1 MQKGRSKIKCT
12 YQSSTIYEYRKKALN
27 CECFFL
33 SQFNYCPL
41 TWMFHNMSLNHKI
54 NRLHERCLRVIY
66 NDSHSS
72 YDELLNL
79 NNFVSVYHWNLQIL
93 ATEMFRVYTG
103 SATDILNELFPL
115 KPRSNYSLRYLPEFN
130 VRPIKTAYYGL
141 NSLSYLGPRI
151 WELLSNNLK
160 RLESVEA
167 FKSKIKGWILKN
179 CPCRIC
185 KPYIYHVGFI

>member
-1 MQKGRSKIKCT
+1 M
-12 YQSSTIYEYRKKALN
+12 
-27 CECFFL
+27 

-41 TWMFHNMSLNHKI
+41 TWMFHNRSLNHKI
-54 NRLHERCLRVIY
+54 NRLHERCPRVIY

-79 NNFVSVYHWNLQIL
+79 GNSVSIHHRNLQIL

-115 KPRSNYSLRYLPEFN
+115 KPPSNYNLRNQPEFI
-130 VRPIKTAYYGL
+130 VRPIKTVHYGL
-141 NSLSYLGPRI
+141 NSLAYLGPRM
-151 WELLSNNLK
+151 WELIPNNMK

-167 FKSKIKGWILKN
+167 FKSKIKGWVPEN
-179 CPCRIC
+179 SPCRIC
-185 KPYIYHVGFI
+185 KPYIYQVGFN

>member
-1 MQKGRSKIKCT
+1 M
-12 YQSSTIYEYRKKALN
+12 L
-27 CECFFL
+27 FL

-41 TWMFHNMSLNHKI
+41 AWMFHNRSLNHKI
-54 NRLHERCLRVIY
+54 NKLHERCLCVIY

-72 YDELLNL
+72 YNELLNL
-79 NNFVSVYHWNLQIL
+79 DNSVSIHHRNLQII

-115 KPRSNYSLRYLPEFN
+115 KQPSNYNLKNQSEFI
-130 VRPIKTAYYGL
+130 VRPVKTVHYGL
-141 NSLSYLGPRI
+141 NSLAYLGPRI
-151 WELLSNNLK
+151 WELLPNNLK

-167 FKSKIKGWILKN
+167 FKSKIKGWIPEN

-185 KPYIYHVGFI
+185 KPCIYQVGFI